1 MVNFYGWGSY
11 PWCKWHSKCIF
22 WTHWALSDFCPL
34 HWIWWWATWN
44 GTVKKFGQEFETIGQ
59 CPMRSNLNG
68 GWSEE
73 CYLKIRCTI
82 SHHGHQGNH
91 HHHLIVF
98 QAGADVYKSAAWS
111 ITAAWQKK
119 GSAFTMAPRALC
131 LRLQN
136 VSQPAQR
143 SQLILVRHTAAHLHC
158 FSASAYRPRSH

>member
-1 MVNFYGWGSY
+1 MVNFYGWGSH

-68 GWSEE
+68 GVISRLLPQDTLHNKSSGKSSSSWSRL
-73 CYLKIRCTI
+73 YSRPVLMFTKVLPGR
-82 SHHGHQGNH
+82 SPP
-91 HHHLIVF
+91 
-98 QAGADVYKSAAWS
+98 
-111 ITAAWQKK
+111 WQKK